1 MKSLMKN
8 KKLYLK
14 NRRIL
19 RISGPTSIDFL
30 NNILTSDMLKL
41 KSNEIMP
48 SALLTPQGRILFDLL
63 LSIEQINKTNDFK
76 SIFIECDVSQV
87 DDLFS
92 RINMYNLRKEV
103 NIEKTK
109 HKVFVIDNIKN
120 SIARLEDK
128 RFVNLSLGRIYDDNI
143 LEEDL
148 LNYDC
153 HENLNWYEL
162 YRYKNCIPEGPK
174 EIISGVSL
182 PLEINLDLLE
192 GISFEKGCF
201 IGQEVNARIKWKGL
215 VKKKYVPIE
224 LLNYDEP
231 IKEITLNDG
240 KGIYLFDNQ
249 IGEIIELKYHKE
261 TNNFYGIAII
271 KLSYLYEFEKN
282 QSLLCD
288 FKNKKMKINFPNF
301 LLPLPKKTIK
311 FMD

>member
-30 NNILTSDMLKL
+30 NDILTSDMLKL
-41 KSNEIMP
+41 KSNKIMP

-63 LSIEQINKTNDFK
+63 LSIEQINKTDDFK
-76 SIFIECDVSQV
+76 SILIECDVSQV

-120 SIARLEDK
+120 YIARLEDK
-128 RFVNLSLGRIYDDNI
+128 RFVDLSLGRIYDDNI
-143 LEEDL
+143 LEEEL
-148 LNYDC
+148 SNYDC

-182 PLEINLDLLE
+182 PLETNLDLLE
-192 GISFEKGCF
+192 GISFDKGCF

-224 LLNYDEP
+224 LINFDKP
-231 IKEITLNDG
+231 IKEINLNDE
-240 KGIYLFDNQ
+240 KEIYLFDNQ
-249 IGEIIELKYHKE
+249 IGEVIELKYHKK

-301 LLPLPKKTIK
+301 LLPLPKKL
-311 FMD
+311 

>member
-14 NRRIL
+14 SRRIL
-19 RISGPTSIDFL
+19 RISGPTSIAFL

-41 KSNEIMP
+41 KSNEIIP

-148 LNYDC
+148 SNYDC

-182 PLEINLDLLE
+182 PLETNLDLLE

-224 LLNYDEP
+224 LINYNEP
-231 IKEITLNDG
+231 IKEINLNDG
-240 KGIYLFDNQ
+240 KGIYLFNNQ
-249 IGEIIELKYHKE
+249 IGEVIELKYHKE

-301 LLPLPKKTIK
+301 LLPLPKKL
-311 FMD
+311 

>member
-148 LNYDC
+148 SNYDC

-182 PLEINLDLLE
+182 PLETNLDLLE

-224 LLNYDEP
+224 LINYNEP
-231 IKEITLNDG
+231 IKEINLNDG
-240 KGIYLFDNQ
+240 KGIYLFNNQ
-249 IGEIIELKYHKE
+249 IGEVIELKYHKE

-301 LLPLPKKTIK
+301 LLPLPKKL
-311 FMD
+311 

>member
-30 NNILTSDMLKL
+30 NDILTSDMLKL
-41 KSNEIMP
+41 KSNKIMP

-63 LSIEQINKTNDFK
+63 LSIEQINKTDDFK
-76 SIFIECDVSQV
+76 SILIECDVSQV

-148 LNYDC
+148 SNYDC

-182 PLEINLDLLE
+182 PLETNLDLLE

-224 LLNYDEP
+224 LINYNEP
-231 IKEITLNDG
+231 IKEINLNDG
-240 KGIYLFDNQ
+240 KGIYLFNNQ
-249 IGEIIELKYHKE
+249 IGEVIELKYHKE

-301 LLPLPKKTIK
+301 LLPLPKKL
-311 FMD
+311 

>member
-1 MKSLMKN
+1 MKN
-8 KKLYLK
+8 KKLYLN

-30 NNILTSDMLKL
+30 NSILTSDMFKL
-41 KSNEIMP
+41 KPNKIMP

-120 SIARLEDK
+120 SLARLEDK
-128 RFVNLSLGRIYDDNI
+128 RFVNLSLGRIYDDDI

-148 LNYDC
+148 PKYDC
-153 HENLNWYEL
+153 HENLNWYEF
-162 YRYKNCIPEGPK
+162 YRYKHCIAEGPK
-174 EIISGVSL
+174 EIISGTSL

-192 GISFEKGCF
+192 GISFDKGCF

-224 LLNYDEP
+224 LTNYDKS
-231 IKEITLNDG
+231 IKKINLNDE
-240 KGIYLFDNQ
+240 KEIYLFDDQ
-249 IGEIIELKYHKE
+249 IGEVIELKYHKE
-261 TNNFYGIAII
+261 TNNYYGIAII

-288 FKNKKMKINFPNF
+288 FKKTKMKINFPDY
-301 LLPLPKKTIK
+301 LLPLPKKL
-311 FMD
+311 

>member
-1 MKSLMKN
+1 MNSLMQN
-8 KKLYLK
+8 KKIYLK
-14 NRRIL
+14 NRSII
-19 RISGPTSIDFL
+19 RISGPKSIDFL

-63 LSIEQINKTNDFK
+63 LSIEKINKTNDFK

-128 RFVNLSLGRIYDDNI
+128 RFVNLSLARIYDDNI
-143 LEEDL
+143 LEDDL
-148 LNYDC
+148 SNYDC
-153 HENLNWYEL
+153 HENLNWYEF
-162 YRYKNCIPEGPK
+162 YRYKYCIAEGPK

-182 PLEINLDLLE
+182 PLETNLDLLE
-192 GISFEKGCF
+192 GISFDKGCF

-224 LLNYDEP
+224 LINYDEP
-231 IKEITLNDG
+231 IKEINLNDE
-240 KGIYLFDNQ
+240 KEIYLFDNQ

-288 FKNKKMKINFPNF
+288 FKNKKIKINFPNF
-301 LLPLPKKTIK
+301 LLPLPKKL
-311 FMD
+311 

>member
-14 NRRIL
+14 NRRII

-63 LSIEQINKTNDFK
+63 LSIEKINKTNDFK

-87 DDLFS
+87 NDLFS

-109 HKVFVIDNIKN
+109 YKVFVIDNIKN
-120 SIARLEDK
+120 SIAILEDR
-128 RFVNLSLGRIYDDNI
+128 RFVNLSLGRIYDNNI

-148 LNYDC
+148 SNYDTY
-153 HENLNWYEL
+153 EYLNWYEL
-162 YRYKNCIPEGPK
+162 YRYKYCIPEGPK

-182 PLEINLDLLE
+182 PLETNLDLLE

-224 LLNYDEP
+224 LINYDGP
-231 IKEITLNDG
+231 IKEINLNDE
-240 KGIYLFDNQ
+240 KEIYLFDNQ

-288 FKNKKMKINFPNF
+288 FKNKKIKINFPNF
-301 LLPLPKKTIK
+301 LLPLPKKL
-311 FMD
+311 

>member
-14 NRRIL
+14 SRRIL
-19 RISGPTSIDFL
+19 RISGPTSIAFL

-41 KSNEIMP
+41 KSNEIIP

-128 RFVNLSLGRIYDDNI
+128 RFVDLSLGRIYDDNI

-148 LNYDC
+148 SNYDC

-182 PLEINLDLLE
+182 PLETNLDLLE

-224 LLNYDEP
+224 LINYNEP
-231 IKEITLNDG
+231 IKEINLNDG
-240 KGIYLFDNQ
+240 KGIYLFNNQ
-249 IGEIIELKYHKE
+249 IGEVIELKYHKE

-301 LLPLPKKTIK
+301 LLPLPKKL
-311 FMD
+311 

>member
-19 RISGPTSIDFL
+19 RISGPASIDFL

-148 LNYDC
+148 SNYDC

-182 PLEINLDLLE
+182 PLETNLDLLE

-224 LLNYDEP
+224 LINYNEP
-231 IKEITLNDG
+231 IKEINLNDG
-240 KGIYLFDNQ
+240 KGIYLFNNQ
-249 IGEIIELKYHKE
+249 IGEVIELKYHKE

-301 LLPLPKKTIK
+301 LLPLPKKL
-311 FMD
+311 

>member
-1 MKSLMKN
+1 MKN

-19 RISGPTSIDFL
+19 RISGPASIDFL

-128 RFVNLSLGRIYDDNI
+128 RFVNLSLGRIYDDDI

-148 LNYDC
+148 PNYDC

-182 PLEINLDLLE
+182 PLETNLDLLE

-224 LLNYDEP
+224 LINYDEP
-231 IKEITLNDG
+231 IKEINLNDE
-240 KGIYLFDNQ
+240 KEIYLFDNQ

-301 LLPLPKKTIK
+301 LLPLPKKL
-311 FMD
+311 

>member
-19 RISGPTSIDFL
+19 RISGPASIDFL

-41 KSNEIMP
+41 KSNEIIP

-128 RFVNLSLGRIYDDNI
+128 RFIDLSLGRIYDDNI

-148 LNYDC
+148 SNYDC

-182 PLEINLDLLE
+182 PLETNLDLLE

-224 LLNYDEP
+224 LINYNEP
-231 IKEITLNDG
+231 IKEINLNDG
-240 KGIYLFDNQ
+240 KGIYLFNNQ
-249 IGEIIELKYHKE
+249 IGEVIELKYHKE

-301 LLPLPKKTIK
+301 LLPLPKKL
-311 FMD
+311 

>member
-19 RISGPTSIDFL
+19 RISGPASIDFL

-148 LNYDC
+148 SNYDC

-182 PLEINLDLLE
+182 PLETNLDLLE

-224 LLNYDEP
+224 LINYDEP
-231 IKEITLNDG
+231 IKEINYNDG

-282 QSLLCD
+282 QTLLCD

-301 LLPLPKKTIK
+301 LLPLPKKL
-311 FMD
+311 

>member
-63 LSIEQINKTNDFK
+63 LSIEQINKTDDFK
-76 SIFIECDVSQV
+76 SILIECDVSQV

-148 LNYDC
+148 SNYDC

-182 PLEINLDLLE
+182 PLETNLDLLE

-224 LLNYDEP
+224 LINYNEP
-231 IKEITLNDG
+231 IKEINLNDG
-240 KGIYLFDNQ
+240 KGIYLFNNQ
-249 IGEIIELKYHKE
+249 IGEVIELKYHKE

-301 LLPLPKKTIK
+301 LLPLPKKL
-311 FMD
+311 

>member
-1 MKSLMKN
+1 MKN

-14 NRRIL
+14 NRRVIKV
-19 RISGPTSIDFL
+19 SGSTGINFL

-41 KSNEIMP
+41 KPNEIMP

-76 SIFIECDVSQV
+76 SVFIECDASQV

-109 HKVFVIDNIKN
+109 HKVFVVDNIKN

-128 RFVNLSLGRIYDDNI
+128 RFVNLSLGRIYDDYI

-148 LNYDC
+148 SNYDC

-215 VKKKYVPIE
+215 VKKKYVSIE
-224 LLNYDEP
+224 LINYNEA
-231 IKEITLNDG
+231 IKEINL
-240 KGIYLFDNQ
+240 
-249 IGEIIELKYHKE
+249 
-261 TNNFYGIAII
+261 
-271 KLSYLYEFEKN
+271 
-282 QSLLCD
+282 
-288 FKNKKMKINFPNF
+288 
-301 LLPLPKKTIK
+301 
-311 FMD
+311 

>member
-19 RISGPTSIDFL
+19 RISGPASIDFL

-148 LNYDC
+148 SNYDC

-182 PLEINLDLLE
+182 PLETNLDLLE

-224 LLNYDEP
+224 LINYDEP
-231 IKEITLNDG
+231 IKEINLNDG

-301 LLPLPKKTIK
+301 LLPLPKKL
-311 FMD
+311 

>member
-1 MKSLMKN
+1 MKN

-14 NRRIL
+14 NRRVIKV
-19 RISGPTSIDFL
+19 SGSTSINFL

-41 KSNEIMP
+41 KPNEIMP
-48 SALLTPQGRILFDLL
+48 SALLTPQGRILFDIL
-63 LSIEQINKTNDFK
+63 LSIDQVKKTNDVQ
-76 SIFIECDVSQV
+76 SILIECDISQV
-87 DDLFS
+87 DILLS

-103 NIEKTK
+103 NLEKTK
-109 HKVFVIDNIKN
+109 YKVFVIDDVKN
-120 SIARLEDK
+120 YTAKLEDK

-143 LEEDL
+143 IEEDPS
-148 LNYDC
+148 NYA
-153 HENLNWYEL
+153 HQENLNWYEL
-162 YRYKNCIPEGPK
+162 YRYKNCIAEGPK
-174 EIISGVSL
+174 EIISGISL
-182 PLEINLDLLE
+182 PLEINLDLLK

-224 LLNYDEP
+224 LINYDEP
-231 IKEITLNDG
+231 IKEINLNDE
-240 KGIYLFDNQ
+240 KEIYLFDNQ

-301 LLPLPKKTIK
+301 LLPLPKKL
-311 FMD
+311 